1 LSTNRKL
8 CFVIMPFSRTTEKHT
23 ERYWTDHFQNF
34 LRPLIEESSQLEARR
49 SEPLRGDILKQIIT
63 DLTVS
68 PIVIADLTDHN
79 PNVFWELGVRQ
90 SFKYSTITIAEV
102 GTALP
107 FDVFGKGTLFYHD
120 SHIGNEQFSSDFKKA
135 ITHCL
140 TNPNSPDSSVL
151 ETLSGRGTLYEI
163 IHGHEMLRRLDALVE
178 ECNWNY
184 SLLQNVEKR
193 VAKNKKNPKDKE
205 YTTSRFM
212 SAAVELLLIDRYL
225 DEDKAFYETI
235 GACFASIPALNDML
249 RNWRLYSDSVEYWFE
264 ENANVYYER
273 FKKHKE
279 VLIAAQKKLT
289 ERVSNVVL

>member
-1 LSTNRKL
+1 
-8 CFVIMPFSRTTEKHT
+8 MPFSRTTEKHT